1 MMRGLVYKSTGSW
14 YSVKTLTNE
23 QFDCRIKGKFRL
35 VGIKSTNPIA
45 VGDYVNFELEKNSDV
60 VTGVINNIC
69 ERKNYVLRK
78 SVNLSKQTHILASN
92 IDVVFLI
99 ITISSPVTSTN
110 FIDRFLLTSNAYS
123 INTILLFNKIDLID
137 EVEKKVLKKLI
148 DIYTNIGYECYE
160 ISAKTQYNVDKVQ
173 SLMKEKVSMF
183 GGHSGVGKSTLI
195 NSLQPNLNLRT
206 NNISAQHA
214 QGQHTTT
221 NAELYDLDFGAKII
235 DTPGIR
241 GFGIVDFNKS
251 DIKNY
256 FPEFYKLLNQCK
268 FNDCL
273 HVNEPKCIVKQFVTE
288 GKIANSRYE
297 NYLQILEDDESSYRV
312 DNFDVL

>member
-1 MMRGLVYKSTGSW
+1 MRGLVYKSTGSW
-14 YSVKTLTNE
+14 YSVKTPSNE

-35 VGIKSTNPIA
+35 DGIKSTNPIA
-45 VGDYVNFELEKNSDV
+45 VGDYVDFELEKNSDV
-60 VTGVINNIC
+60 ITGIINNIC

-99 ITISSPVTSTN
+99 ITISNPVTSTN

-123 INTILLFNKIDLID
+123 INTILLFNKIDLLD
-137 EVEKKVLKKLI
+137 EMEKKVLKKLVN
-148 DIYTNIGYECYE
+148 IYTNIGYECYE
-160 ISAKTQYNVDKVQ
+160 ISAKNHYNINKVQ
-173 SLMKEKVSMF
+173 SLMKDKVSMF

-206 NNISAQHA
+206 KNISVQHS

-256 FPEFYKLLNQCK
+256 FPEFYKLVNQCK
-268 FNDCL
+268 FNDCM
-273 HVNEPKCIVKQFVTE
+273 HVNEPKCIVKQFVEE
-288 GKIANSRYE
+288 GKIAISRYE
-297 NYLQILEDDESSYRV
+297 NYLQILEDDKSSYRV
-312 DNFDVL
+312 DNFDV

>member
-1 MMRGLVYKSTGSW
+1 MRGLVYKSTGSW
-14 YSVKTLTNE
+14 YSVKTPTNE

-35 VGIKSTNPIA
+35 DGIKSTNPIA
-45 VGDYVNFELEKNSDV
+45 VGDYVDFELEKNSDV

-123 INTILLFNKIDLID
+123 INTILLFNKIDLLD
-137 EVEKKVLKKLI
+137 EAEKKILKKLI

-160 ISAKTQYNVDKVQ
+160 ISAKNQYNIDKVQ
-173 SLMKEKVSMF
+173 SLMKDKVSMF

-206 NNISAQHA
+206 NNISVQHA

-256 FPEFYKLLNQCK
+256 FPEFYKLVNQCK
-268 FNDCL
+268 FNDCM
-273 HVNEPKCIVKQFVTE
+273 HVNEPKCIVKQSVDE
-288 GKIANSRYE
+288 GTIANSRYE
-297 NYLQILEDDESSYRV
+297 NYLQILEDDKSSYRV
-312 DNFDVL
+312 DNFDV

>member
-1 MMRGLVYKSTGSW
+1 MRGLVYKSTGSW
-14 YSVKTLTNE
+14 YSVKTPSNE

-35 VGIKSTNPIA
+35 DGIKSTNPIA
-45 VGDYVNFELEKNSDV
+45 VGDYVDFELEKNSDV

-92 IDVVFLI
+92 IDIVFLI

-123 INTILLFNKIDLID
+123 INTVLLFNKIDLLD
-137 EVEKKVLKKLI
+137 EAEKKVLKKLI
-148 DIYTNIGYECYE
+148 EIYTNIGYKCFE
-160 ISAKTQYNVDKVQ
+160 ISAKNQYNTDKVKF
-173 SLMKEKVSMF
+173 LMKDNISMF

-206 NNISAQHA
+206 NNISVQHS

-221 NAELYDLDFGAKII
+221 NAELFDLDFGAKII

-256 FPEFYKLLNQCK
+256 FPEFYKLVNQCK
-268 FNDCL
+268 FNDCM
-273 HVNEPKCIVKQFVTE
+273 HVNEPKCIVKQYVE
-288 GKIANSRYE
+288 DGKIAISRYE
-297 NYLQILEDDESSYRV
+297 NYLQILEDDKSSYRV
-312 DNFDVL
+312 DNFDV

>member
-1 MMRGLVYKSTGSW
+1 MRGLVYKSTGSW
-14 YSVKTLTNE
+14 YSVKTPSNE

-35 VGIKSTNPIA
+35 DGIKSTNPIA
-45 VGDYVNFELEKNSDV
+45 VGDYVDFELEKNSDV
-60 VTGVINNIC
+60 ITGIINNIC

-99 ITISSPVTSTN
+99 ITISNPVTSTN
-110 FIDRFLLTSNAYS
+110 FIDRFLLTSNAYF
-123 INTILLFNKIDLID
+123 INTILLFNKIDLLD
-137 EVEKKVLKKLI
+137 EMEKKVLKKLI
-148 DIYTNIGYECYE
+148 NIYTNIGYECYE
-160 ISAKTQYNVDKVQ
+160 ISAKNQYNIDKVQ
-173 SLMKEKVSMF
+173 SLMKDKVSMF

-206 NNISAQHA
+206 NNISVQHS

-241 GFGIVDFNKS
+241 GFGIVDFKKS

-256 FPEFYKLLNQCK
+256 FPEFYKLVNQCK
-268 FNDCL
+268 FNDCM
-273 HVNEPKCIVKQFVTE
+273 HVNEPKCIVKKFVEE

-297 NYLQILEDDESSYRV
+297 NYLQILEDDKSSYRV
-312 DNFDVL
+312 DNFDVQ

>member
-1 MMRGLVYKSTGSW
+1 MRGLVYKSTGSW
-14 YSVKTLTNE
+14 YSVKTPSNE

-35 VGIKSTNPIA
+35 DGIKSTNPIA
-45 VGDYVNFELEKNSDV
+45 VGDYVDFELEKNSDV

-92 IDVVFLI
+92 IDIVFLN

-123 INTILLFNKIDLID
+123 INTVLLFNKIDLLD
-137 EVEKKVLKKLI
+137 EAEKKVLKKLI
-148 DIYTNIGYECYE
+148 EIYTNIGYKCFE
-160 ISAKTQYNVDKVQ
+160 ISAKNQYNTDKVKF
-173 SLMKEKVSMF
+173 LMKDNISMF

-206 NNISAQHA
+206 NNISVQHS

-221 NAELYDLDFGAKII
+221 NAELFDLDFGAKII

-241 GFGIVDFNKS
+241 GFGIVDFNKG

-256 FPEFYKLLNQCK
+256 FPEFYKLINQCK
-268 FNDCL
+268 FNDCM
-273 HVNEPKCIVKQFVTE
+273 HVNEPKCIVKQYVE
-288 GKIANSRYE
+288 DGKIAISRYE
-297 NYLQILEDDESSYRV
+297 NYLQILEDDKSSYRV
-312 DNFDVL
+312 DNFDV

>member
-1 MMRGLVYKSTGSW
+1 MRGLVYKSTGSW
-14 YSVKTLTNE
+14 YSVKTLDNK

-35 VGIKSTNPIA
+35 DGIKSTNPIA
-45 VGDYVNFELEKNSDV
+45 VGDYVDFEVEKNSDV
-60 VTGVINNIC
+60 ETGVIHNIC

-123 INTILLFNKIDLID
+123 IKTVLLFNKIDLLNKTELII
-137 EVEKKVLKKLI
+137 LNKLTK
-148 DIYTNIGYECYE
+148 IYSDIGYDCHE
-160 ISAKTQYNVDKVQ
+160 ISAKNQVNLDKVQ
-173 SLMKEKVSMF
+173 SIMKDNVSMF

-206 NNISAQHA
+206 KNISIQHS

-241 GFGIVDFNKS
+241 GFGIVDFEKS

-256 FPEFYKLLNQCK
+256 FPEFYKLINQCK
-268 FNDCL
+268 FNDCM
-273 HVNEPKCIVKQFVTE
+273 HVNEPKCIIKKFVEE
-288 GKIANSRYE
+288 GQIALSRYE
-297 NYLQILEDDESSYRV
+297 NYLQILEDDKSSYRI
-312 DNFDVL
+312 DNFDTL

>member
-1 MMRGLVYKSTGSW
+1 MRGLVYKSTGSW
-14 YSVKTLTNE
+14 YSVKTLSNE

-35 VGIKSTNPIA
+35 DGIKSTNPIA
-45 VGDYVNFELEKNSDV
+45 VGDYVDFELEKNNDV

-123 INTILLFNKIDLID
+123 INTVLLFNKIDLLD
-137 EVEKKVLKKLI
+137 NTEKKVLKKLI
-148 DIYTNIGYECYE
+148 EIYTNIGYKCYE
-160 ISAKTQYNVDKVQ
+160 ISAKNKFNTDKVEY
-173 SLMKEKVSMF
+173 LMKDKVSMF

-206 NNISAQHA
+206 NNISVQHS

-256 FPEFYKLLNQCK
+256 FPEFYKLVNQCK
-268 FNDCL
+268 FNDCM
-273 HVNEPKCIVKQFVTE
+273 HVNEPKCIVKQYVE
-288 GKIANSRYE
+288 NGKIAISRYE
-297 NYLQILEDDESSYRV
+297 NYLQILEDDKSSYRV
-312 DNFDVL
+312 DNFDV

>member
-1 MMRGLVYKSTGSW
+1 MRGLVYKSTGSW
-14 YSVKTLTNE
+14 YSVKTPSND

-35 VGIKSTNPIA
+35 DGIKSTNPIA
-45 VGDYVNFELEKNSDV
+45 VGDYVDFELEKNSDV

-92 IDVVFLI
+92 IDIVFLI

-123 INTILLFNKIDLID
+123 INTVLLFNKIDLLD
-137 EVEKKVLKKLI
+137 EAEKKVLKKLI
-148 DIYTNIGYECYE
+148 EIYTNIGYECFE
-160 ISAKTQYNVDKVQ
+160 ISAKNQYNIDKVKF
-173 SLMKEKVSMF
+173 LMKDNISMF

-206 NNISAQHA
+206 NNISVQHS

-221 NAELYDLDFGAKII
+221 NAELFDLDFGAKII

-241 GFGIVDFNKS
+241 GFGIVDFNKG

-256 FPEFYKLLNQCK
+256 FPEFYKLINQCK
-268 FNDCL
+268 FNDCM
-273 HVNEPKCIVKQFVTE
+273 HVNEPKCIVKQYVE
-288 GKIANSRYE
+288 DGKIAISRYE
-297 NYLQILEDDESSYRV
+297 NYLQILEDDKSSYRV
-312 DNFDVL
+312 DNFDV

>member
-1 MMRGLVYKSTGSW
+1 MRGLVYKSTGSW
-14 YSVKTLTNE
+14 YSVKTPSND

-35 VGIKSTNPIA
+35 DGIKSTNPIA
-45 VGDYVNFELEKNSDV
+45 VGDYVDFELEKNSDV

-92 IDVVFLI
+92 IDIVFLI

-123 INTILLFNKIDLID
+123 INTVLLFNKIDLLD
-137 EVEKKVLKKLI
+137 KVEKKILEKLI
-148 DIYTNIGYECYE
+148 EIYTNIGYECYE
-160 ISAKTQYNVDKVQ
+160 ISAKNQYNTDKVE
-173 SLMKEKVSMF
+173 SLMKDKVSMF

-206 NNISAQHA
+206 NNISVQHS

-221 NAELYDLDFGAKII
+221 NAELFDLDFGAKII

-256 FPEFYKLLNQCK
+256 FPEFYKLVNQCK
-268 FNDCL
+268 FNDCM
-273 HVNEPKCIVKQFVTE
+273 HVNEPKCIVKEFVE
-288 GKIANSRYE
+288 DGKIAVSRYE
-297 NYLQILEDDESSYRV
+297 NYLQILEDDSSSYRV
-312 DNFDVL
+312 DNFDV

>member
-1 MMRGLVYKSTGSW
+1 MRGLVYKSTGSW
-14 YSVKTLTNE
+14 YSVKTPSND

-35 VGIKSTNPIA
+35 DGIKSTNPIA
-45 VGDYVNFELEKNSDV
+45 VGDYVDFELEKNSDV

-92 IDVVFLI
+92 IDIVFLI

-123 INTILLFNKIDLID
+123 INTVLLFNKIDLLD
-137 EVEKKVLKKLI
+137 EAEKKVLKKLI
-148 DIYTNIGYECYE
+148 EIYTNIGYKCFE
-160 ISAKTQYNVDKVQ
+160 ISAKNQYNTDKVKF
-173 SLMKEKVSMF
+173 LMKDNVSMF

-206 NNISAQHA
+206 NNISVQHS

-221 NAELYDLDFGAKII
+221 NAELFDLDFGAKII

-241 GFGIVDFNKS
+241 GFGIVDFNKG

-256 FPEFYKLLNQCK
+256 FPEFYKLINQCK
-268 FNDCL
+268 FNDCM
-273 HVNEPKCIVKQFVTE
+273 HVNEPKCIVKQYVE
-288 GKIANSRYE
+288 DGKIAISRYE
-297 NYLQILEDDESSYRV
+297 NYLQILEDDKSSYRV
-312 DNFDVL
+312 DNFDV

>member
-1 MMRGLVYKSTGSW
+1 MRGLVYKSTGSW
-14 YSVKTLTNE
+14 YSVKTQDNK

-35 VGIKSTNPIA
+35 DDIKSTNPIA
-45 VGDYVNFELEKNSDV
+45 VGDYVDFEVEKNSDV
-60 VTGVINNIC
+60 ETGVIHNIC

-123 INTILLFNKIDLID
+123 IKTILLFNKIDLLNKTELII
-137 EVEKKVLKKLI
+137 LNKLTK
-148 DIYTNIGYECYE
+148 IYSDIGYDCHE
-160 ISAKTQYNVDKVQ
+160 ISAKNQVNLDKVQ
-173 SLMKEKVSMF
+173 SIMKDNVSMF

-206 NNISAQHA
+206 KNISIQHS

-241 GFGIVDFNKS
+241 GFGIVDFEKS

-256 FPEFYKLLNQCK
+256 FPEFYKLINQCK
-268 FNDCL
+268 FNDCM
-273 HVNEPKCIVKQFVTE
+273 HVNEPKCIIKKYVEE
-288 GKIANSRYE
+288 GQIASSRYE
-297 NYLQILEDDESSYRV
+297 NYLQILEDDKSSYRI
-312 DNFDVL
+312 DNFDTL

>member
-1 MMRGLVYKSTGSW
+1 MRGLVYKSTGSW
-14 YSVKTLTNE
+14 YSVKTPTNE

-35 VGIKSTNPIA
+35 DGIKSTNPIA
-45 VGDYVNFELEKNSDV
+45 VGDYVDFELEKNSDV

-110 FIDRFLLTSNAYS
+110 FIDRFLLTSKAYS
-123 INTILLFNKIDLID
+123 INTILLFNKIDLLD
-137 EVEKKVLKKLI
+137 EAEKKILKKLI

-160 ISAKTQYNVDKVQ
+160 ISAKNQYNIDKVQ
-173 SLMKEKVSMF
+173 SLMKDKVSMF

-206 NNISAQHA
+206 NNISVQHA

-256 FPEFYKLLNQCK
+256 FPEFYKLVNQCK
-268 FNDCL
+268 FNDCM
-273 HVNEPKCIVKQFVTE
+273 HVNEPKCIVKQSVDE
-288 GKIANSRYE
+288 GTIANSRYE
-297 NYLQILEDDESSYRV
+297 NYLQILEDDKSSYRV
-312 DNFDVL
+312 DNFDV

>member
-1 MMRGLVYKSTGSW
+1 MRGLVYKSTGSW
-14 YSVKTLTNE
+14 YYVKTPSNE

-35 VGIKSTNPIA
+35 DGIKSTNPIA
-45 VGDYVNFELEKNSDV
+45 VGDYVDFELEKNSDV

-92 IDVVFLI
+92 IDIVFLI

-123 INTILLFNKIDLID
+123 INTVLLFNKIDLLD
-137 EVEKKVLKKLI
+137 EAEKKVLKKLI
-148 DIYTNIGYECYE
+148 EIYTNIGYKCFE
-160 ISAKTQYNVDKVQ
+160 ISAKNQYNTDKVKF
-173 SLMKEKVSMF
+173 LMKDNISMF

-206 NNISAQHA
+206 NNISVQHS

-221 NAELYDLDFGAKII
+221 NAELFDLDFGAKII

-241 GFGIVDFNKS
+241 GFGIVDFNKG

-256 FPEFYKLLNQCK
+256 FPEFYKLVNQCK
-268 FNDCL
+268 FNDCM
-273 HVNEPKCIVKQFVTE
+273 HVNEPKCIVKQYVE
-288 GKIANSRYE
+288 DGKIAISRYE
-297 NYLQILEDDESSYRV
+297 NYLQILEDDKSSYRV
-312 DNFDVL
+312 DNFDV

>member
-1 MMRGLVYKSTGSW
+1 MRGLVYKSTGSW
-14 YSVKTLTNE
+14 YSVKTLSNE
-23 QFDCRIKGKFRL
+23 QYDCRIKGKFRL
-35 VGIKSTNPIA
+35 DGIKSTNPIA
-45 VGDYVNFELEKNSDV
+45 VGDYVDFELEKNNDV

-92 IDVVFLI
+92 IDIVFLI

-123 INTILLFNKIDLID
+123 INTVLLFNKIDLLD
-137 EVEKKVLKKLI
+137 NTEKKVLKKLI
-148 DIYTNIGYECYE
+148 EIYTNIGYKCYE
-160 ISAKTQYNVDKVQ
+160 ISAKNKFNTDKVEY
-173 SLMKEKVSMF
+173 LMKDKVSMF

-206 NNISAQHA
+206 NNISVQHS

-241 GFGIVDFNKS
+241 CFGIVDFHKS
-251 DIKNY
+251 DIKNC
-256 FPEFYKLLNQCK
+256 FAEFYKLVNQCK
-268 FNDCL
+268 FNDCM
-273 HVNEPKCIVKQFVTE
+273 HVNEPKCIVKQYVE
-288 GKIANSRYE
+288 NGKIAIARYE
-297 NYLQILEDDESSYRV
+297 NYLQILEDDSSSYRV
-312 DNFDVL
+312 DNFDI

>member
-1 MMRGLVYKSTGSW
+1 MRGLVYKSTGSW
-14 YSVKTLTNE
+14 YSVKTQDNK

-35 VGIKSTNPIA
+35 DDIKSTNPIA
-45 VGDYVNFELEKNSDV
+45 VGDYVDFEVEKNSDV
-60 VTGVINNIC
+60 ETGVIHNIC

-123 INTILLFNKIDLID
+123 IKTILLFNKIDLLNKTELII
-137 EVEKKVLKKLI
+137 LNKLTK
-148 DIYTNIGYECYE
+148 IYSDIGYDCHE
-160 ISAKTQYNVDKVQ
+160 ISAKNQVNLDKVQ
-173 SLMKEKVSMF
+173 SIMKDNVSMF

-206 NNISAQHA
+206 KNISIQHS

-241 GFGIVDFNKS
+241 GFGIVDFEKS

-256 FPEFYKLLNQCK
+256 FPEFYKLINQCK
-268 FNDCL
+268 FNDCM
-273 HVNEPKCIVKQFVTE
+273 HVNEPKCIIKKFVEE
-288 GKIANSRYE
+288 GQIALSRYE
-297 NYLQILEDDESSYRV
+297 NYLQILEDDKSSYRI
-312 DNFDVL
+312 DNFDTL

>member
-1 MMRGLVYKSTGSW
+1 M
-14 YSVKTLTNE
+14 
-23 QFDCRIKGKFRL
+23 D
-35 VGIKSTNPIA
+35 GIKSTNPIA
-45 VGDYVNFELEKNSDV
+45 VGDYVDFELEKNSDV

-92 IDVVFLI
+92 IDIVFLI

-123 INTILLFNKIDLID
+123 INTVLLFNKIDLLD
-137 EVEKKVLKKLI
+137 EAEKKVLKKLI
-148 DIYTNIGYECYE
+148 EIYTNIGYECFE
-160 ISAKTQYNVDKVQ
+160 ISAKNQYNIDKVKF
-173 SLMKEKVSMF
+173 LMKDNISMF

-206 NNISAQHA
+206 NNISVQHS

-221 NAELYDLDFGAKII
+221 NAELFDLDFGAKII

-241 GFGIVDFNKS
+241 GFGIVDFNKG

-256 FPEFYKLLNQCK
+256 FPEFYKLINQCK
-268 FNDCL
+268 FNDCM
-273 HVNEPKCIVKQFVTE
+273 HVNEPKCIVKQYVE
-288 GKIANSRYE
+288 DGKIAISRYE
-297 NYLQILEDDESSYRV
+297 NYLQILEDDKSSYRV
-312 DNFDVL
+312 DNFDV

>member
-1 MMRGLVYKSTGSW
+1 MRGLVYKSTGSW

-35 VGIKSTNPIA
+35 DGIKSTNPIA
-45 VGDYVNFELEKNSDV
+45 VGDYVDFELEKNSDV

-123 INTILLFNKIDLID
+123 INTILLFNKIDLLD
-137 EVEKKVLKKLI
+137 EAEKKILKKLI

-160 ISAKTQYNVDKVQ
+160 ISAKNQYNIDKVQ
-173 SLMKEKVSMF
+173 SLMKDKVSMF

-206 NNISAQHA
+206 NNISVQHA

-256 FPEFYKLLNQCK
+256 FPEFYKLVNQCK
-268 FNDCL
+268 FNDCM
-273 HVNEPKCIVKQFVTE
+273 HVNEPKCIVKQSVDE
-288 GKIANSRYE
+288 GTIANSRYE
-297 NYLQILEDDESSYRV
+297 NYLQILEDDKSSYRV
-312 DNFDVL
+312 DNFDV

>member
-1 MMRGLVYKSTGSW
+1 MRGLVYKSTGSW
-14 YSVKTLTNE
+14 YSVKTPSNE

-35 VGIKSTNPIA
+35 DGIKSTNPIA
-45 VGDYVNFELEKNSDV
+45 VGDYVDFELEKNSDV
-60 VTGVINNIC
+60 ITGVINNIC

-92 IDVVFLI
+92 IDIVFLI

-123 INTILLFNKIDLID
+123 INTVLLFNKIDLLD
-137 EVEKKVLKKLI
+137 EAEKKVLKKLI
-148 DIYTNIGYECYE
+148 EIYTNIGYKCFE
-160 ISAKTQYNVDKVQ
+160 ISAKNQYNTDKVKF
-173 SLMKEKVSMF
+173 LMKDNISMF

-206 NNISAQHA
+206 NNISVQHS

-221 NAELYDLDFGAKII
+221 NAELFDLDFGAKII

-256 FPEFYKLLNQCK
+256 FPEFYKLVNQCK
-268 FNDCL
+268 FNDCM
-273 HVNEPKCIVKQFVTE
+273 HVNEPKCIVKQYVE
-288 GKIANSRYE
+288 DGKIAISRYE
-297 NYLQILEDDESSYRV
+297 NYLQILEDDKSSYRV
-312 DNFDVL
+312 DNFDV

>member
-1 MMRGLVYKSTGSW
+1 MRGLVYKSTGSW
-14 YSVKTLTNE
+14 YSVRTPSNE

-35 VGIKSTNPIA
+35 DGIKSTNPIA
-45 VGDYVNFELEKNSDV
+45 VGDYVDFELEKNSDV

-92 IDVVFLI
+92 IDIVFLI

-123 INTILLFNKIDLID
+123 INTVLLFNKIDLLD
-137 EVEKKVLKKLI
+137 EAEKKVLKKLI
-148 DIYTNIGYECYE
+148 EIYTNIGYECFE
-160 ISAKTQYNVDKVQ
+160 ISAKNQYNTDKVKF
-173 SLMKEKVSMF
+173 LMKDKISMF

-206 NNISAQHA
+206 NNISVQHS

-221 NAELYDLDFGAKII
+221 NAELFDLDFGAKII

-256 FPEFYKLLNQCK
+256 FPEFYKLVNQCK
-268 FNDCL
+268 FNDCM
-273 HVNEPKCIVKQFVTE
+273 HVNEPKCIVKQYVE
-288 GKIANSRYE
+288 DGKIAISRYE
-297 NYLQILEDDESSYRV
+297 NYLQILEDDKSSYRV
-312 DNFDVL
+312 DNFDL

>member
-1 MMRGLVYKSTGSW
+1 MRGLVYKSTGSW
-14 YSVKTLTNE
+14 YSVKTPSNE

-35 VGIKSTNPIA
+35 DGIKSTNPIA
-45 VGDYVNFELEKNSDV
+45 VGDYVDFELEKNSDV
-60 VTGVINNIC
+60 ITGIINNIC

-99 ITISSPVTSTN
+99 ITISNPVTSTN

-123 INTILLFNKIDLID
+123 INTILLFNKIDLLD
-137 EVEKKVLKKLI
+137 EMEKKVLKKLVN
-148 DIYTNIGYECYE
+148 IYTNIGYECYE
-160 ISAKTQYNVDKVQ
+160 ISAKNHYNINKVQ
-173 SLMKEKVSMF
+173 SLMKDKVSMF

-206 NNISAQHA
+206 NNISIQHS

-241 GFGIVDFNKS
+241 GFGIVDFKKS

-256 FPEFYKLLNQCK
+256 FPEFYKLVNQCK
-268 FNDCL
+268 FNDCM
-273 HVNEPKCIVKQFVTE
+273 HVNEPKCIVKQFVEE

-297 NYLQILEDDESSYRV
+297 NYLQILEDDKSSYRV
-312 DNFDVL
+312 DNFDVQ

>member
-1 MMRGLVYKSTGSW
+1 MRGLVYKSTGSW
-14 YSVKTLTNE
+14 YSVKTPNNE

-35 VGIKSTNPIA
+35 DGIKSTNPIA
-45 VGDYVNFELEKNSDV
+45 VGDYVDFELEKNSDV

-123 INTILLFNKIDLID
+123 INTILLFNKIDLLD
-137 EVEKKVLKKLI
+137 QLEKKVLKKLI

-160 ISAKTQYNVDKVQ
+160 ISAKNQYNIDKVQ
-173 SLMKEKVSMF
+173 SLMKDKVSMF

-206 NNISAQHA
+206 NNISVQHA

-256 FPEFYKLLNQCK
+256 FPEFYKLVNQCK
-268 FNDCL
+268 FNDCM
-273 HVNEPKCIVKQFVTE
+273 HVNEPKCIVKQSVDE
-288 GKIANSRYE
+288 GTIANSRYE
-297 NYLQILEDDESSYRV
+297 NYLQILEDDKSSYRV
-312 DNFDVL
+312 DNFDV

>member
-1 MMRGLVYKSTGSW
+1 MRGLVYKSTGSW
-14 YSVKTLTNE
+14 YSVKTPSNE

-35 VGIKSTNPIA
+35 DGIKSTNPVA
-45 VGDYVNFELEKNSDV
+45 VGDYVDFELEKNSDV

-92 IDVVFLI
+92 IDIVFLI

-123 INTILLFNKIDLID
+123 INTVLLFNKIDLLD
-137 EVEKKVLKKLI
+137 EAEKKVLKKLI
-148 DIYTNIGYECYE
+148 EIYTNIGYKCFE
-160 ISAKTQYNVDKVQ
+160 ISAKNQYNTDKVKF
-173 SLMKEKVSMF
+173 LMKDNISMF

-206 NNISAQHA
+206 NNISVQHS

-221 NAELYDLDFGAKII
+221 NAELFDLDFGAKII

-256 FPEFYKLLNQCK
+256 FPEFYKLVNQCK
-268 FNDCL
+268 FNDCM
-273 HVNEPKCIVKQFVTE
+273 HVNEPKCIVKQYVE
-288 GKIANSRYE
+288 DGKIAISRYE
-297 NYLQILEDDESSYRV
+297 NYLQILEDDKSSYRV
-312 DNFDVL
+312 DNFDV

>member
-1 MMRGLVYKSTGSW
+1 
-14 YSVKTLTNE
+14 
-23 QFDCRIKGKFRL
+23 
-35 VGIKSTNPIA
+35 
-45 VGDYVNFELEKNSDV
+45 
-60 VTGVINNIC
+60 VINNIC

-123 INTILLFNKIDLID
+123 INTVLLFNKIDLLD
-137 EVEKKVLKKLI
+137 NVEKKLLKKLI
-148 DIYTNIGYECYE
+148 EIYTNIGYECYE
-160 ISAKTQYNVDKVQ
+160 ISAKNKYNTDKVQ
-173 SLMKEKVSMF
+173 LLMKDKVSMF

-206 NNISAQHA
+206 NNISVQHS

-256 FPEFYKLLNQCK
+256 FPEFYKLVNQCK
-268 FNDCL
+268 FNDCM
-273 HVNEPKCIVKQFVTE
+273 HVNEPKCIVKEFVKD
-288 GKIANSRYE
+288 GKIAASRYE
-297 NYLQILEDDESSYRV
+297 NYLQILDDDKSSYRL
-312 DNFDVL
+312 DNFDV

>member
-1 MMRGLVYKSTGSW
+1 MRGLVYKSTGSW
-14 YSVKTLTNE
+14 YSVKTPTNE

-35 VGIKSTNPIA
+35 DGIKSTNPIA
-45 VGDYVNFELEKNSDV
+45 VGDYVDFELEKNSDV

-123 INTILLFNKIDLID
+123 INTILLFNKIDLLD
-137 EVEKKVLKKLI
+137 KSEKKVLKKLI
-148 DIYTNIGYECYE
+148 FLYTNIGYKCYE
-160 ISAKTQYNVDKVQ
+160 ISAKNNYNTEKVQ
-173 SLMKEKVSMF
+173 SLMKDKVSMF

-206 NNISAQHA
+206 KNISVQHS

-256 FPEFYKLLNQCK
+256 FPEFYKLVNQCK
-268 FNDCL
+268 FNDCM
-273 HVNEPKCIVKQFVTE
+273 HFNEPKCIVKQFVEE
-288 GKIANSRYE
+288 GKIAISRYE
-297 NYLQILEDDESSYRV
+297 NYLQILEDDKSSYRV
-312 DNFDVL
+312 DNFDV

>member
-1 MMRGLVYKSTGSW
+1 MRGLVYKSTGSW
-14 YSVKTLTNE
+14 YSVKTLDNK

-35 VGIKSTNPIA
+35 DGIKSTNPIA
-45 VGDYVNFELEKNSDV
+45 VGDYVDFEVEKNSDV
-60 VTGVINNIC
+60 ETGVIHNIC

-99 ITISSPVTSTN
+99 ITISSPITSTN

-123 INTILLFNKIDLID
+123 IKTVLLFNKIDLLNKTELII
-137 EVEKKVLKKLI
+137 LNKLTK
-148 DIYTNIGYECYE
+148 IYSDIGYDCHE
-160 ISAKTQYNVDKVQ
+160 ISAKNQVNLDKVQ
-173 SLMKEKVSMF
+173 SIMKDNVSMF

-206 NNISAQHA
+206 KNISIQHS

-241 GFGIVDFNKS
+241 GFGIVDFEKS

-256 FPEFYKLLNQCK
+256 FPEFYKLINQCK
-268 FNDCL
+268 FNDCM
-273 HVNEPKCIVKQFVTE
+273 HVNEPKCIIKKFVEE
-288 GKIANSRYE
+288 GQIALSRYE
-297 NYLQILEDDESSYRV
+297 NYLQILEDDKSSYRI
-312 DNFDVL
+312 DNFDTL

>member
-1 MMRGLVYKSTGSW
+1 MRGLVYKSTGSW
-14 YSVKTLTNE
+14 YSVKTPSNE

-35 VGIKSTNPIA
+35 DGIKSTNPIA
-45 VGDYVNFELEKNSDV
+45 VGDYVDFELEKNSDV
-60 VTGVINNIC
+60 ITGIINNIC

-99 ITISSPVTSTN
+99 ITISNPVTSTN

-123 INTILLFNKIDLID
+123 INTILLFNKIDLLD
-137 EVEKKVLKKLI
+137 EMEKKVLKKLVN
-148 DIYTNIGYECYE
+148 IYTNIGYECYE
-160 ISAKTQYNVDKVQ
+160 ISAKNHYNIDKVQ
-173 SLMKEKVSMF
+173 SLMKDKVSMF

-206 NNISAQHA
+206 NNISVQHS

-241 GFGIVDFNKS
+241 GFGIVDFKKS

-256 FPEFYKLLNQCK
+256 FPEFYKLVNQCK
-268 FNDCL
+268 FNDCM
-273 HVNEPKCIVKQFVTE
+273 HVNEPKCIVKKFVEE

-297 NYLQILEDDESSYRV
+297 NYLQILEDDKSSYRV
-312 DNFDVL
+312 DNFDVQ

>member
-1 MMRGLVYKSTGSW
+1 MRGLVYKSTGSW
-14 YSVKTLTNE
+14 YSVKTPSND

-35 VGIKSTNPIA
+35 DGIKSTNPIA
-45 VGDYVNFELEKNSDV
+45 VGDYVDFELEKNSDV

-92 IDVVFLI
+92 IDIVFLI

-123 INTILLFNKIDLID
+123 INTVLLFNKIDLLD
-137 EVEKKVLKKLI
+137 EAEKKVLKKLI
-148 DIYTNIGYECYE
+148 EIYTNIGYECFE
-160 ISAKTQYNVDKVQ
+160 ISAKNQYNIDKVKF
-173 SLMKEKVSMF
+173 LMKDNISMF

-206 NNISAQHA
+206 NNISVQHS

-221 NAELYDLDFGAKII
+221 NAELFDLDFGAKII

-241 GFGIVDFNKS
+241 GFGIVDFNKG

-256 FPEFYKLLNQCK
+256 FPEFYKLVNQCK
-268 FNDCL
+268 FNDCM
-273 HVNEPKCIVKQFVTE
+273 HVNEPKCIVKQYVE
-288 GKIANSRYE
+288 DGKIAISRYE
-297 NYLQILEDDESSYRV
+297 NYLQILEDDKSSYRV
-312 DNFDVL
+312 DNFDV

>member
-1 MMRGLVYKSTGSW
+1 MRGLVYKSTGSW
-14 YSVKTLTNE
+14 YSVKTTSDD

-35 VGIKSTNPIA
+35 DGIKSTNPIA
-45 VGDYVNFELEKNSDV
+45 VGDYVDFELEKNSDV

-69 ERKNYVLRK
+69 ERKNYVPRK

-92 IDVVFLI
+92 IDTVFLI
-99 ITISSPVTSTN
+99 ITISSPITSTN

-123 INTILLFNKIDLID
+123 INTVLLFNKIDLLD
-137 EVEKKVLKKLI
+137 EIEIKFLKKLI
-148 DIYTNIGYECYE
+148 YIYTNIGYKCYE
-160 ISAKTQYNVDKVQ
+160 ISAKNRYNIDKVK
-173 SLMKEKVSMF
+173 LIMKDKVSMF

-206 NNISAQHA
+206 NMISVQHA

-251 DIKNY
+251 DIKNL
-256 FPEFYKLLNQCK
+256 FPEFYKLVNQCK
-268 FNDCL
+268 FNNCM
-273 HVNEPKCIVKQFVTE
+273 HVNEPNCVVKQFVND
-288 GKIANSRYE
+288 GKIATSRYE
-297 NYLQILEDDESSYRV
+297 NYLQILEDDKSSYRV
-312 DNFDVL
+312 DNFDV

>member
-1 MMRGLVYKSTGSW
+1 MRGLVYKSTGSW
-14 YSVKTLTNE
+14 YSVKTPSNE

-35 VGIKSTNPIA
+35 DGIKSTNPVA
-45 VGDYVNFELEKNSDV
+45 VGDYVDFELEKNSDV

-92 IDVVFLI
+92 IDIVFLI

-123 INTILLFNKIDLID
+123 INTVLLFNKIDLLD
-137 EVEKKVLKKLI
+137 EAEKKVLKKLI
-148 DIYTNIGYECYE
+148 EIYTNIGYECFE
-160 ISAKTQYNVDKVQ
+160 ISAKNQYNTNKVKF
-173 SLMKEKVSMF
+173 LMKDKISMF

-206 NNISAQHA
+206 NNISVQHS

-221 NAELYDLDFGAKII
+221 NAELFDLDFGAKII

-256 FPEFYKLLNQCK
+256 FPEFYKLINQCK
-268 FNDCL
+268 FNDCM
-273 HVNEPKCIVKQFVTE
+273 HVKEPKCIVKQYVE
-288 GKIANSRYE
+288 DGKIAISRYE
-297 NYLQILEDDESSYRV
+297 NYLQILEDDKSSYRV
-312 DNFDVL
+312 DNFDV